1 MTASS
6 KKVGNIFYSS
16 FVLVSLLSILTL
28 FSSGC
33 NRSSSSVNAPPKPTP
48 ATEFERDLE
57 KVRVGQYRY
66 VYVFSRPDN
75 APFSSDDAAY
85 LKANSPLEV
94 NGWYKTDEGRRVI
107 AGSNFTFKPEQI
119 EALKKRFN
127 IEDYTGR

>member
-6 KKVGNIFYSS
+6 KKIGNIFHSS
-16 FVLVSLLSILTL
+16 LVSIALLFVLIF

-33 NRSSSSVNAPPKPTP
+33 NRPSSINAPPKPTP

-75 APFSSDDAAY
+75 APFTSDDAAY

-107 AGSNFTFKPEQI
+107 AGSNFTFKPEQM
-119 EALKKRFN
+119 EALKKRFTM
-127 IEDYTGR
+127 EDYTGR